1 MNSSTTSLSFSRS
14 GLIKKSSSGVELFPW
29 TGRSLSNE
37 VVSSCL
43 LSFFLVLIVELGV
56 VNVFAVSVVLV
67 VAVVVVDLVVA
78 DVVIEAV
85 IISNVVVA
93 FMVVGDKFKR
103 FLLFD
108 DDVLFF
114 RLVPLHPDQTPW

>member
-14 GLIKKSSSGVELFPW
+14 GFIKKSSSGVELFPW
-29 TGRSLSNE
+29 TGCSLSNE

-67 VAVVVVDLVVA
+67 VALVVDLVVA

-108 DDVLFF
+108 VLFF